1 MLILT
6 NFESFPE
13 QWISTS
19 GVAGQSLTL
28 RTPWAFLAHSRR
40 ADLVIID
47 SDVRLLVQLAALYW
61 LFPWWRRPILGH
73 GIALHPPHS
82 LRSRLI
88 QPVARRLLSRVD
100 HFAHYF
106 RILDGYQKYY
116 DIGPERSSYLP
127 YKANIMRRFTY
138 RVDPEGEYIL
148 CLGYSERDYDTFL
161 RAVAQLSYPAAITPP
176 DFRLFRK
183 HGSRFSY
190 QISDLPPNLRVLADD
205 GSSDSMIRLLERA
218 RIVVLPILA
227 SGMSASGISLYL
239 NAMLMGKCVIMTTGP
254 GRSDVLTDQA
264 VFVPP
269 EDPQALAAAIQRVW
283 EDRELLRGTAAR
295 GRAYA
300 EACGG
305 GAELRQRALER
316 ALEKLRPE
324 PVSHLNVLL
333 K

>member
-1 MLILT
+1 VLILT
-6 NFESFPE
+6 NFEQFPE
-13 QWISTS
+13 QWTSAS
-19 GVAGQSLTL
+19 GVAGRSLTL
-28 RTPWAFLAHSRR
+28 HTPWAFLAHSRR
-40 ADLVIID
+40 ADLVIIN
-47 SDVRLLVQLAALYW
+47 SDVRLLLRLTALYW

-73 GIALHPPHS
+73 DIVLHPPLS
-82 LRSRLI
+82 FRSRVI

-100 HFAHYF
+100 HFAHCF

-116 DIGPERSSYLP
+116 DIGPDRSSYLP
-127 YKANIMRRFTY
+127 YKANIKDRYQY

-148 CLGYSERDYDTFL
+148 CLGYSERDYDTFF
-161 RAVAQLSYPAAITPP
+161 RAVAHLPYPAAIATP
-176 DFRLFRK
+176 DFLLFRE

-190 QISDLPPNLRVLADD
+190 RLSDLPSNVRQLADD
-205 GSSDSMIRLLERA
+205 GSSDSMIRLLEWA

-227 SGMSASGISLYL
+227 SSMSASGISLYL

-264 VFVPP
+264 IFVAP
-269 EDPQALAAAIQRVW
+269 EDSQALAAAIQRVW
-283 EDRELLRGTAAR
+283 EDRDLLLRTAAR

-305 GAELRQRALER
+305 GTELRQRALER

-324 PVSHLNVLL
+324 LVDRVV